1 MSIQIPSL
9 ILPVITTR
17 IPNPLADVEA
27 VADLLTHISIDIP
40 VEQLQ
45 EKTIHI
51 WATEVLLAPGVPGP
65 LWAWIELS
73 QYPTSVS
80 AAFWGAI
87 GGGGGP
93 SYPAVPAMAPVAPT
107 LEIGL
112 GINGVVH
119 NILIPW
125 AIHSPYA
132 RLVIQTPVAAALP
145 MAFWVCQAYITSK
158 GFAP

>member
-27 VADLLTHISIDIP
+27 VRDLLTHISIDIP

-45 EKTIHI
+45 EKIVHI
-51 WATEVLLAPGVPGP
+51 WAIEAGVGVPGP

-73 QYPTSVS
+73 PYPTAVS

-93 SYPAVPAMAPVAPT
+93 SYPAVPAMVPVAPII
-107 LEIGL
+107 EVAA
-112 GINGVVH
+112 GIGVVH

-125 AIHSPYA
+125 AIHAPWA
-132 RLVIQTPVAAALP
+132 RLIIQTPVAAALP
-145 MAFWVCQAYITSK
+145 AAFWVIQGYILSK